1 VKEEKARE
9 VQRRKECVK
18 VLYLLSE
25 ERAPGTRY
33 DRYFLED
40 YCKKFKETQQI
51 EDITSTLRE
60 YQGAEFVAE
69 LEKIIEQHQSK
80 QEQQRMQLKKEEDA
94 KK

>member
-1 VKEEKARE
+1 M
-9 VQRRKECVK
+9 
-18 VLYLLSE
+18 LYLLSE

-33 DRYFLED
+33 DRYFIEE

-51 EDITSTLRE
+51 EEVTSTLRE

-69 LEKIIEQHQSK
+69 LEKIIEQQQSK
-80 QEQQRMQLKKEEDA
+80 QDQQRMQLKKEEEA